1 MFGKVPPSNTPG
13 PPPCSSISSIKS
25 CAPKSTGATC
35 LPCFSS
41 DETTSGQTDEKS
53 RPWRP
58 KDNCASVVSEAPLA
72 ATEDTKPKPWRSKD
86 SCEEK
91 PRTRR
96 TKEGSTESTVT
107 EDKSKARR
115 SKDSNNPEATSSLLE
130 DKSIVRRGSK
140 ETGTPT
146 DCPTIEDKKPWRS
159 KESASPASETA
170 AGDEKPRRVK
180 DSSAEESHS
189 GSVSAANCSQAST
202 PLAEVNRAGRS
213 EGTSSSTVKSCS
225 KYKETCHGR
234 NHAVLVAKT
243 SSSSPGIHKCSS
255 NPNCPSFA
263 KSSSCASVTKS
274 QRVLGSSSL
283 SSLNADPGGREAS
296 SKLAKKHI
304 GLNREFLAAKERE
317 SGKSGIRESQ
327 RVAQTVVSFNKSSS
341 RSSDPGRLVSNGKAG
356 VCESCED
363 IPDTF
368 AEFVAVQSGESCQKP
383 GKAYVDKDS
392 VISSVV
398 SVVPPGGCERNG
410 RGDPTIDWAKNGD
423 ALQQSCISCLP
434 QDLPTELQLSSPR
447 TYRDREKCRD
457 PWRPTEME
465 NNMCNLNVCPG
476 DTYQDTSTKRRT
488 GASCQAL
495 RHAVASLNRLDDF
508 YMEKIGA
515 GFFSEVFKVT
525 HKVTS
530 QVMVLKMNQLPANRP
545 NMLKEVQLMNKLSH
559 PNILRFMGVC
569 VHEGQLHALTEYING
584 GSLEQLIMARH
595 TPLPHLI
602 RMNLARDVA
611 RGMAYLHSRGLFHRD
626 LTSKNVLIKKDESTS
641 EMTAVVGDFGLAAKI
656 PDPSTG
662 YRLSTVGSPYWMSPE
677 CLKGQWYDH
686 RSDVFSFGIV
696 VCELIGRV
704 PADPDV
710 LPRSDNFGLDY
721 LAVAEICAAANPPT
735 EFLHLAFNCCTYE
748 PKSRPTFPEITA
760 RLDSMIANDEE
771 ESKSSIGKC
780 PSVDP
785 TLMSSMDEITR
796 EGRPTKRK
804 TARLRSQSADA
815 RGCDNATPSDKA
827 RCHSARR
834 VAELASRRDPHYKP
848 MTANPFHALG
858 GVKKILGDLFSSC
871 LELPSLED
879 VRPSVTDAIGKFKPA
894 QNDSIAK
901 ILDRKKP
908 NSEPSSPTARK
919 KWERKVATKVG
930 AANLFTHPLFR
941 DGWEPRR
948 RGSCESGF
956 WSCVGEDLSPEPPNR
971 RHTSTLSSS
980 AASSLFLLDDHR
992 TSSIY
997 TDSSEDIASLGGG
1010 DSCWEDRLGGIGSSS
1025 KTISKIVEYFER
1037 KQAGSLRL
1045 VDHEPGS
1052 SSRLTLL
1059 RASLEGPVPL
1069 CSISAAQRLVV
1080 CEGAVRSKLPLFDK
1094 K

>member
-13 PPPCSSISSIKS
+13 PPNNNGGQTSAKPCVRLTTTMTTT
-25 CAPKSTGATC
+25 STASC
-35 LPCFSS
+35 LPCFSTE
-41 DETTSGQTDEKS
+41 ETSTLGVDDKA
-53 RPWRP
+53 RFWRP
-58 KDNCASVVSEAPLA
+58 TKDNTDDSVAVVSEAPCNSLQPF
-72 ATEDTKPKPWRSKD
+72 TDTSP
-86 SCEEK
+86 
-91 PRTRR
+91 
-96 TKEGSTESTVT
+96 VT
-107 EDKSKARR
+107 ELPR
-115 SKDSNNPEATSSLLE
+115 SCRTD
-130 DKSIVRRGSK
+130 
-140 ETGTPT
+140 PT
-146 DCPTIEDKKPWRS
+146 TTMICV
-159 KESASPASETA
+159 TA
-170 AGDEKPRRVK
+170 
-180 DSSAEESHS
+180 
-189 GSVSAANCSQAST
+189 
-202 PLAEVNRAGRS
+202 
-213 EGTSSSTVKSCS
+213 CS
-225 KYKETCHGR
+225 KTSAKCSPKEAASQIGR
-234 NHAVLVAKT
+234 NHANAMQKCT
-243 SSSSPGIHKCSS
+243 SSQNCANFLKEIRKAGRSRRPQSASTGSLNVESCTRDCTKTVKKIVAIGREPSSGKEQQTAGDRTTYNEQQSKCFQAKLPSGTSSEMMNQPPGEKKSNEDLLVDTSASYSS
-255 NPNCPSFA
+255 NS
-263 KSSSCASVTKS
+263 ASNVS
-274 QRVLGSSSL
+274 
-283 SSLNADPGGREAS
+283 
-296 SKLAKKHI
+296 
-304 GLNREFLAAKERE
+304 
-317 SGKSGIRESQ
+317 
-327 RVAQTVVSFNKSSS
+327 TVSELLYVHQKPAP
-341 RSSDPGRLVSNGKAG
+341 RIVDVKDGAG
-356 VCESCED
+356 DSTITTATCED
-363 IPDTF
+363 DSCVSD
-368 AEFVAVQSGESCQKP
+368 FVTSTPA
-383 GKAYVDKDS
+383 KDWTS
-392 VISSVV
+392 RKVSS
-398 SVVPPGGCERNG
+398 
-410 RGDPTIDWAKNGD
+410 D
-423 ALQQSCISCLP
+423 ALQNCVACAP
-434 QDLPTELQLSSPR
+434 QDLPTELQSSTSLR
-447 TYRDREKCRD
+447 NYKEKCRD
-457 PWRPTEME
+457 LSWRPTEMTE
-465 NNMCNLNVCPG
+465 SAIHGLTICSG
-476 DTYQDTSTKRRT
+476 ETFQDTSSKRRT

-515 GFFSEVFKVT
+515 GFFSEVYKVT

-584 GSLEQLIMARH
+584 GSLEQLIMSRH

-626 LTSKNVLIKKDESTS
+626 LTSKNVLIKKDECNN
-641 EMTAVVGDFGLAAKI
+641 EMIAVVGDFGLAAKI

-721 LAVAEICAAANPPT
+721 LAVAEICAAADPPPA
-735 EFLHLAFNCCTYE
+735 FLQLAFNCCTYE
-748 PKSRPTFPEITA
+748 PKSRPTFPEITTN
-760 RLDSMIANDEE
+760 LETIIATCEE
-771 ESKSSIGKC
+771 ELKSNVGKRQ
-780 PSVDP
+780 STVDS

-796 EGRPTKRK
+796 EGRTTKRR
-804 TARLRSQSADA
+804 TAKIRSQSADA

-834 VAELASRRDPHYKP
+834 VAELASKRDPHYRP

-858 GVKKILGDLFSSC
+858 GVKKILGNLFSSC

-879 VRPSVTDAIGKFKPA
+879 VRPSAIDGACSKFKPA

-908 NSEPSSPTARK
+908 SSEPSSPTARK

-930 AANLFTHPLFR
+930 AASLFTHPLFR

-1010 DSCWEDRLGGIGSSS
+1010 DSCWEDRLNGIGSSS
-1025 KTISKIVEYFER
+1025 KTISKIVEYFEK
-1037 KQAGSLRL
+1037 KQAMAGRL
-1045 VDHEPGS
+1045 GEHGDTAGP
-1052 SSRLTLL
+1052 SRLTLL
-1059 RASLEGPVPL
+1059 RASLEGSVPI
-1069 CSISAAQRLVV
+1069 SNISAAQRLVV
-1080 CEGAVRSKLPLFDK
+1080 CEGAVRSKLALFDK

>member
-13 PPPCSSISSIKS
+13 PPNNNSGQMSAKS
-25 CAPKSTGATC
+25 CARPAPTGTTTSC
-35 LPCFSS
+35 LPCFSAE
-41 DETTSGQTDEKS
+41 ETPTVGADDKA

-58 KDNCASVVSEAPLA
+58 TKDSAGDSTAVVSEAPCNSVQSPITLTDA
-72 ATEDTKPKPWRSKD
+72 SSTMELPRPCRTDTTICASACPKISAKCSPKEAPVSRSHANATQKCPIDQNCQSFSKTMAPSTGRS
-86 SCEEK
+86 
-91 PRTRR
+91 RR
-96 TKEGSTESTVT
+96 PQSTSTVGSLAVESCT
-107 EDKSKARR
+107 KDCAKAAKKIVISREPASGKEHQTTSGSRTTCSEQQSKCSQGYAKLSSAKSSEIIHHPSLSGAKRPSEDENLFVDACANYSAT
-115 SKDSNNPEATSSLLE
+115 SCATSSNGASGVSANELLYAQ
-130 DKSIVRRGSK
+130 KPVSRIVDVKDG
-140 ETGTPT
+140 
-146 DCPTIEDKKPWRS
+146 
-159 KESASPASETA
+159 
-170 AGDEKPRRVK
+170 AGD
-180 DSSAEESHS
+180 
-189 GSVSAANCSQAST
+189 AAT
-202 PLAEVNRAGRS
+202 
-213 EGTSSSTVKSCS
+213 
-225 KYKETCHGR
+225 TCEDD
-234 NHAVLVAKT
+234 
-243 SSSSPGIHKCSS
+243 
-255 NPNCPSFA
+255 
-263 KSSSCASVTKS
+263 SCAGDFVTS
-274 QRVLGSSSL
+274 M
-283 SSLNADPGGREAS
+283 P
-296 SKLAKKHI
+296 SK
-304 GLNREFLAAKERE
+304 
-317 SGKSGIRESQ
+317 
-327 RVAQTVVSFNKSSS
+327 
-341 RSSDPGRLVSNGKAG
+341 
-356 VCESCED
+356 
-363 IPDTF
+363 
-368 AEFVAVQSGESCQKP
+368 
-383 GKAYVDKDS
+383 
-392 VISSVV
+392 
-398 SVVPPGGCERNG
+398 
-410 RGDPTIDWAKNGD
+410 DWMRRITND
-423 ALQQSCISCLP
+423 ALQQNCYLP
-434 QDLPTELQLSSPR
+434 QDMPTELQLSSSPKN
-447 TYRDREKCRD
+447 YRELKEKCRD
-457 PWRPTEME
+457 PLVWRPTEMTE
-465 NNMCNLNVCPG
+465 SAVHGLTMCSG
-476 DTYQDTSTKRRT
+476 ETFQDTSSKRRT

-515 GFFSEVFKVT
+515 GFFSEVYKVT

-530 QVMVLKMNQLPANRP
+530 QVMVLKMNQLAANRP

-584 GSLEQLIMARH
+584 GSLEQLIMSRH
-595 TPLPHLI
+595 TPLPHLV
-602 RMNLARDVA
+602 RMNLAKDVA

-626 LTSKNVLIKKDESTS
+626 LTSKNVLIKKDECSH

-721 LAVAEICAAANPPT
+721 LAVAEICAAADPPPA
-735 EFLHLAFNCCTYE
+735 FLQLAFNCCTYE

-760 RLDSMIANDEE
+760 SLETMIAAFEE
-771 ESKSSIGKC
+771 ELKNNIGKRQ
-780 PSVDP
+780 STVDP
-785 TLMSSMDEITR
+785 TLMSSMDEIAR
-796 EGRPTKRK
+796 EGRTTKRR
-804 TARLRSQSADA
+804 TAKLRSQSADA

-834 VAELASRRDPHYKP
+834 VAELASRRDPHYRP

-879 VRPSVTDAIGKFKPA
+879 VRPSVTDGACGKFKPA

-908 NSEPSSPTARK
+908 SSEPSSPTARK

-930 AANLFTHPLFR
+930 AASLFAHPLFR

-1010 DSCWEDRLGGIGSSS
+1010 DSCWEERLSGIGSSS

-1037 KQAGSLRL
+1037 KQAMAGRL
-1045 VDHEPGS
+1045 GDHGDTAGP
-1052 SSRLTLL
+1052 SRLTLL
-1059 RASLEGPVPL
+1059 RASLEGPVPIS
-1069 CSISAAQRLVV
+1069 SISAAQRLVV
-1080 CEGAVRSKLPLFDK
+1080 CEGAVRSKLALFDK